1 MAESEY
7 RSIPNNFKKEG
18 VAFTSTK
25 INFDAGISGIY
36 NMGNTCFMST
46 GKFRENLLFYIF
58 FVAVQCLSAVQPLT
72 DFFIADLHQFSLNK
86 TNPMGSEGNV
96 TVKFANL
103 VKNLWSGKDA
113 KVYPMEFLKI
123 LAQYASHVIC

>member
-1 MAESEY
+1 
-7 RSIPNNFKKEG
+7 
-18 VAFTSTK
+18 
-25 INFDAGISGIY
+25 
-36 NMGNTCFMST
+36 
-46 GKFRENLLFYIF
+46 
-58 FVAVQCLSAVQPLT
+58 
-72 DFFIADLHQFSLNK
+72 
-86 TNPMGSEGNV
+86 MGSEGNV

>member
-1 MAESEY
+1 MNASSKLKKIRPESANSAISIADSEY

-46 GKFRENLLFYIF
+46 GNKLTILKFF
-58 FVAVQCLSAVQPLT
+58 FSCLMSECSSA
-72 DFFIADLHQFSLNK
+72 FN
-86 TNPMGSEGNV
+86 
-96 TVKFANL
+96 
-103 VKNLWSGKDA
+103 
-113 KVYPMEFLKI
+113 
-123 LAQYASHVIC
+123 

>member
-1 MAESEY
+1 MNVSSKLKKIRPESANSAISIADSEY

-46 GKFRENLLFYIF
+46 GNKFIF
-58 FVAVQCLSAVQPLT
+58 FSY
-72 DFFIADLHQFSLNK
+72 FFSCPMSECSLAFN
-86 TNPMGSEGNV
+86 
-96 TVKFANL
+96 
-103 VKNLWSGKDA
+103 
-113 KVYPMEFLKI
+113 
-123 LAQYASHVIC
+123 

>member
-1 MAESEY
+1 MMNASSKIKKIRPESATSAISIAESEY

-46 GKFRENLLFYIF
+46 GNKFNYLTLFL
-58 FVAVQCLSAVQPLT
+58 AVQCLSAVQPLT
-72 DFFIADLHQFSLNK
+72 DFFIADLH
-86 TNPMGSEGNV
+86 
-96 TVKFANL
+96 
-103 VKNLWSGKDA
+103 
-113 KVYPMEFLKI
+113 
-123 LAQYASHVIC
+123 